1 MSRFIVSE
9 HAQGSEEWL
18 RDRAGKAT
26 GSRAK
31 DILATIK
38 SGEAAARR
46 DYRLELAIERLT
58 GSPAPQGYVSPEM
71 AWGTEQEP
79 FSRMAYEEKTGLLVS
94 ESGFAYLPDVM
105 AGCSVDG
112 FIEDGGSFGFWESK
126 SPKSFT
132 HIQYIKNNRLPPEH
146 EPQILHNFWVTGAEF
161 ADFVSFDP
169 RVPERLQLF
178 VIRIER
184 DDSAILEYEAKL
196 LQFLAEVESEF
207 NQLSELA
214 A

>member
-1 MSRFIVSE
+1 MRYLIDNNE
-9 HAQGSEEWL
+9 QGSPEWL
-18 RDRAGKAT
+18 KARAGKAT

-38 SGEAAARR
+38 TGEAAARR

-58 GSPAPQGYVSPEM
+58 GEAAPQGYVSPEM

-79 FSRMAYEEKTGLLVS
+79 FSRMAYEERTGLLVS

-112 FIEDGGSFGFWESK
+112 FIEDAGRFGFWESK

-132 HIQYIKNNRLPPEH
+132 HIQYLKNKRLPPEH

-169 RVPERLQLF
+169 RVPEGLQLF
-178 VIRIER
+178 TIRIER
-184 DDSAILEYEAKL
+184 DEAAIKEYEAKV
-196 LQFLAEVESEF
+196 LQFLAEVDNELS
-207 NQLSELA
+207 QLMELA